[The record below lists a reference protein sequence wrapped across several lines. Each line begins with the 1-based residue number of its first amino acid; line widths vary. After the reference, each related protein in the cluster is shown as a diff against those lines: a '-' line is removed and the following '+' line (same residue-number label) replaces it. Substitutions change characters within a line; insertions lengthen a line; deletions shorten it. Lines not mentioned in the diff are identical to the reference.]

1 MVHSM
6 GGERGQPQGERSQ
19 WLRGVTELLVLG
31 ALVGGR
37 SYGYELVER
46 LTAAGLDDL
55 NEATVY
61 SALRRLESAGL
72 LGSVVVAVTG
82 GPARRYYELTATGRR
97 RHRDAVARWHDFV
110 GTVESVVGRPVG
122 EERSA

>member
-1 MVHSM
+1 M

-31 ALVGGR
+31 ALVGDR

-72 LGSVVVAVTG
+72 LASVVVAVTG
-82 GPARRYYELTATGRR
+82 GPARRYYELTPLGRR
-97 RHRDAVARWHDFV
+97 RHRDAVERWHDFV
-110 GTVESVVGRPVG
+110 GTVESIVGRAVG